1 MPRTAPAL
9 LLLLLA
15 AAGCRTEPEP
25 TPAQAAARREARRD
39 ACVAE
44 ALQERA
50 RTRLAA
56 LDTLLEEAR
65 AQGSVP
71 AVVSAPH
78 TFAEV
83 YATLAD
89 LRAHETAYRDSALSA
104 RSPEDSLRFE
114 QAAASFR
121 VRRPSPETLEA
132 NVQRDYLRDF
142 VASRE
147 NPEHVCNHLVGDG
160 DRPRRRGG

>member
-1 MPRTAPAL
+1 MSRTAPVL

-15 AAGCRTEPEP
+15 AAGCRGERAPTE
-25 TPAQAAARREARRD
+25 AQRAARSEARRD
-39 ACVAE
+39 ACVADH
-44 ALQERA
+44 LQQRA
-50 RTRLAA
+50 RERLAT
-56 LDTLLEEAR
+56 LETLLAEAR
-65 AQGSVP
+65 AEGDVP

-78 TFAEV
+78 AFAQV

-104 RSPEDSLRFE
+104 RSPEDSLRYD
-114 QAAASFR
+114 QQAASFR

-132 NVQRDYLRDF
+132 NVQRRYLEDF

-147 NPEHVCNHLVGDG
+147 DPEHVCNHLVADA
-160 DRPRRRGG
+160 PRRGS